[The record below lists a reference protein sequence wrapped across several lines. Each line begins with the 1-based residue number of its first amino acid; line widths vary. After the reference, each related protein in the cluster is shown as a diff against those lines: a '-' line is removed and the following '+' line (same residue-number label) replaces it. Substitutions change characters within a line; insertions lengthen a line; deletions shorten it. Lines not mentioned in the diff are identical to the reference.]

1 MLIFGR
7 IPVLKKP
14 YYLPIPDYSL
24 IKPSKNSQKTLKK
37 PPKNYQKIIK
47 NSQKPSTNYSQ
58 TIYIQ
63 KTLKKH

>member
-37 PPKNYQKIIK
+37 PPKNYQKTIK
-47 NSQKPSTNYSQ
+47 KLS
-58 TIYIQ
+58 
-63 KTLKKH
+63 KTS